1 MVIAASSLCAEFVEG
16 NVETGGHRNRH
27 AKRVATLNEVAV
39 GQVENSLDG
48 SAAWRGGLEITVG
61 GCTWKAYHT
70 VRPLLATVVVGD
82 LE

>member
-48 SAAWRGGLEITVG
+48 SAA
-61 GCTWKAYHT
+61 
-70 VRPLLATVVVGD
+70 
-82 LE
+82 